1 MKRSSAEEHVVMRL
15 VLALEASSRTY
26 AIAVGA
32 GERPLAQ
39 RVIRRDD
46 GAFVDLGELVAG
58 ALAAAEVTFGD
69 IDTIAVDVGPGDV
82 LSTRAAVAYANGLA
96 FSLGVKI
103 FAITSLELMASAAKQ
118 THRGPLL
125 CLKRGMGGNTY
136 AGLFVNGE
144 IAEMR
149 LGPPRS
155 IVPIIAAGLETICV
169 AGTSTDDVTD
179 LLPGVTV
186 RDSGIT
192 NADVAVLYQAARTV
206 VVADPKRLVPAASPV
221 NEGSWIFHKPAA
233 SRHPHW

>member
-1 MKRSSAEEHVVMRL
+1 MRL

-32 GERPLAQ
+32 GEHPLAQ

-58 ALAAAEVTFGD
+58 ALAASEVSFGD

-103 FAITSLELMASAAKQ
+103 FAITSLELMAIAAKQ
-118 THRGPLL
+118 THRGPVL
-125 CLKRGMGGNTY
+125 CLKRGMGGNIY
-136 AGLFVNGE
+136 AGIFVNGE

-149 LGPPRS
+149 HGPPSS
-155 IVPIIAAGLETICV
+155 IVPGMAAGLKTVGV
-169 AGTSTDDVTD
+169 AGTPKDDVAD
-179 LLPGVTV
+179 LLPDIAVQDT
-186 RDSGIT
+186 GIT
-192 NADVAVLYQAARTV
+192 NADVAVLYQAARTAMA
-206 VVADPKRLVPAASPV
+206 ADQKRLVLAASPV
-221 NEGSWIFHKPAA
+221 NEGSSILHKPAA
-233 SRHPHW
+233 SRHPHR